1 MKTQIEEL
9 EAIAQDVEKRF
20 AYTSSRDKKVVIADG
35 EPIIDDSACD
45 DLNEDYETAE
55 AFFMRYLL
63 EYEVPENKKEL
74 RCGVWFLKDNKEEE

>member
-1 MKTQIEEL
+1 METTK
-9 EAIAQDVEKRF
+9 F
-20 AYTSSRDKKVVIADG
+20 MNVVRATGKNFRINQSISGYFRLMLDG
-35 EPIIDDSACD
+35 EAIIDDSACD

-74 RCGVWFLKDNKEEE
+74 RCGVWVLKDE